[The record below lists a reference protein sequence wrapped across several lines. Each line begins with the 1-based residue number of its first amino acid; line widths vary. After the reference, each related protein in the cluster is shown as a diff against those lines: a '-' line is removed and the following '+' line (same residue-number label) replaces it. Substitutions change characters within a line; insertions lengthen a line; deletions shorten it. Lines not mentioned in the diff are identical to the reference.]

1 MKTNNEIKKVILLAR
16 VSTIQQNYDEQINIV
31 RRAAIADGYKESEI
45 VIVKGKESAI
55 KLAEEERATLNEM
68 KELISQYPTIESIYV
83 FAIDRLARRVSVVL
97 SVKDYLL
104 ARKINLVFLNPHKMA
119 TMRNND
125 NGERVEDEVTSMM
138 LMFLAYGAEME
149 MKIKQAR
156 FKAGKVHAKEQGKFI
171 GGTVMFGFCKDENGK
186 LIVNESEAAVIR
198 TAFEMYR
205 DNKSKS
211 SVGVEAI
218 AQYLRDNNVCRRG
231 KFFGAGRIN
240 KFIKQ
245 EKYRAIVGAELFDEC
260 QQILTDNYNG
270 AKERR
275 MAFGERLIK
284 CSECGH
290 NYRLVSKMYECAAHK
305 QEYKNSDMYCTN
317 KTHISR
323 QMLDCT
329 LVETVASWWLDERRK
344 ESVDR
349 REEIG
354 QQITIAEKKLALNAE
369 KIEKLS
375 NRKKRT
381 AINYANML
389 IDDDDYTKQIKSIEK
404 ESKVLQIEKQQIE
417 SRIRDL
423 KYQLSSNSKVRTW
436 ADEFDDFDSLTH
448 KDMYEVIHKLV
459 DRIEVKAES
468 KTKTVWTIYRKD
480 SSDSQT
486 YFADGW
492 GHTRKLYG
500 VIGNVAHDLS
510 ADERFN
516 IDYDVTVKRQPKE
529 KRTESSSAIMQM
541 WRKAMKESVA

>member
-1 MKTNNEIKKVILLAR
+1 MKTNNESKKAIIFAR
-16 VSTIQQNYDEQINIV
+16 VSTEAQDYTEQVNRMTAV
-31 RRAAIADGYKESEI
+31 AMADGYTKSNLI
-45 VIVKGKESAI
+45 VISNKESAI
-55 KLAEEERATLNEM
+55 KLAEDEREGLHQLQSA
-68 KELISQYPTIESIYV
+68 IAADSSINAVYV
-83 FAIDRLARRVSVVL
+83 FEISRLGRRMDVISSVVQWL
-97 SVKDYLL
+97 TDSHIQLVCDTPNVRLFERDGSVSFGGQMMIYLMG
-104 ARKINLVFLNPHKMA
+104 VMA
-119 TMRNND
+119 
-125 NGERVEDEVTSMM
+125 
-138 LMFLAYGAEME
+138 AQE
-149 MKIKQAR
+149 MKIKRER
-156 FKAGKVHAKEQGKFI
+156 FANGKKHAKEQGKFI

-245 EKYRAIVGAELFDEC
+245 EKYKAIVGAELFDEC

-290 NYRLVSKMYECAAHK
+290 NFRLTGKMYECAAHK
-305 QEYKNSDMYCTN
+305 QEYKNSDMYCDN
-317 KTHISR
+317 KTHINR

-354 QQITIAEKKLALNAE
+354 QQIAIAEKNLALNAE

-459 DRIEVKAES
+459 DRVEVKAES
-468 KTKTVWTIYRKD
+468 KTKTVWTIFRKD

-500 VIGNVAHDLS
+500 IIGNVAHDLS

>member
-1 MKTNNEIKKVILLAR
+1 MKTKNEIKKAILFAR
-16 VSTIQQNYDEQINIV
+16 VSTVQQNYDEQINES

-55 KLAEEERATLNEM
+55 KLAEEERVTLNEM
-68 KELISQYPTIESIYV
+68 KELISQYPTIESIYI

-104 ARKINLVFLNPHKMA
+104 ERKINLVFLHPYKLS

-125 NGERVEDEVTSMM
+125 NGEKAEDELTSMF
-138 LMFLAYGAEME
+138 LMYLAYGAEME

-156 FKAGKVHAKEQGKFI
+156 FKAGKAHAKKQGKFI

-186 LIVNESEAAVIR
+186 LIVNESEAAVIK

-231 KFFGAGRIN
+231 KFFAAGRLN

-260 QQILTDNYNG
+260 QQILTENYNG

-284 CSECGH
+284 CPECGH
-290 NYRLVSKMYECAAHK
+290 NFRFAGKMYECAAHK
-305 QEYKNSDMYCTN
+305 QEYKNSDMYCDN
-317 KTHISR
+317 KTHINR

-329 LVETVASWWLDERRK
+329 LVETVSVWWLEEKQK

-349 REEIG
+349 SDDIKRQLAE
-354 QQITIAEKKLALNAE
+354 TEKKLSINAE
-369 KIEKLS
+369 KMEKVS
-375 NRKKRT
+375 QRKKRT

-389 IDDDDYTKQIKSIEK
+389 IDDDEYSKQVKGIEKDAKQLTIEK
-404 ESKVLQIEKQQIE
+404 EELE

-423 KYQLSSNSKVRTW
+423 NFQLKGGNDFKTW
-436 ADEFDDFDSLTH
+436 ADYIDDFDSLTH
-448 KDMYEVIHKLV
+448 KELYEVIHKLV
-459 DRIEVKAES
+459 DRVEVKTES
-468 KTKTVWTIYRKD
+468 KTKTVWTIYRRN
-480 SSDSQT
+480 SSDSYT
-486 YFADGW
+486 YFAEGW
-492 GHTRKLYG
+492 GKTRKLYG
-500 VIGNVAHDLS
+500 VIGGNACDLS
-510 ADERFN
+510 SDERFN
-516 IDYDVTVKRQPKE
+516 IDYDVNIKRQPKQ
-529 KRTESSSAIMQM
+529 KQPSPIMQM
-541 WRKAMKESVA
+541 WQRCLDEARKAV